1 MTKRQL
7 DHPALDRILADAGV
21 TPDPGRAYEELPGG
35 TYNTIYRVT
44 PGGLLLKVPPG
55 PATPALTY
63 ERELLAGEALFYRLA
78 AKEAR
83 VPVPEVVHADPD
95 GDYLLMTECPG
106 APWNEAPPAE
116 ADRPRLRREL
126 GRLTALLNAVTGPH
140 FGYPAAPAPPGTGW
154 SEAFTAIL
162 DAVLADAERYAAPL
176 PIPPDHIRALAR
188 AAAPALD
195 EVTVPALVHYDL
207 WEGNILLA
215 DGRITA
221 IIDGERMFWGDP
233 LAEFA
238 SLNLLGG
245 PEDDP
250 DLLAGYADGGG
261 TTAFDDAARVRL
273 ALYRA
278 YLDLI
283 MLIEIHPRA
292 YGPERAAWGDREVTP
307 HLMSALDE
315 VAAVVGA

>member
-7 DHPALDRILADAGV
+7 DHAALDRILADAGV
-21 TPDPGRAYEELPGG
+21 PPAPGRAYEELPGG
-35 TYNTIYRVT
+35 TYNTLYRVT
-44 PGGLLLKVPPG
+44 PGGLLLKVPPD
-55 PATPALTY
+55 PATPAMSY
-63 ERELLAGEALFYRLA
+63 EKELLAGEAIFYRLA
-78 AKEAR
+78 AKEAG
-83 VPVPEVVHADPD
+83 VPVPEVVYADPG

-106 APWNEAPPAE
+106 APWHEAPPAE

-140 FGYPAAPAPPGTGW
+140 FGYPAAPAPPEQGW
-154 SEAFTAIL
+154 RGAFTAIL
-162 DAVLADAERYAAPL
+162 DAVLADADRYAATLPVPL
-176 PIPPDHIRALAR
+176 DRVRALAD

-195 EVTVPALVHYDL
+195 EVTAPALVHFDL
-207 WEGNILLA
+207 WQGNILLSG
-215 DGRITA
+215 GRISA
-221 IIDGERMFWGDP
+221 LIDGERMFWGDP

-283 MLIEIHPRA
+283 MLIEVHPRA
-292 YGPERAAWGDREVTP
+292 YGPERIAWSHREVAP
-307 HLMSALDE
+307 HLVSALDE
-315 VAAVVGA
+315 IAALT